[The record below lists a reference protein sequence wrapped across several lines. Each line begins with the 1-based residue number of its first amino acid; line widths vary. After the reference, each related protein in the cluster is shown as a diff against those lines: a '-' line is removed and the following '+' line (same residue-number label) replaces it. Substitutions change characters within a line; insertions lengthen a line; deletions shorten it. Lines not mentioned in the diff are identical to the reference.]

1 MVTEWFPVGNC
12 DGIYEGRDRASGD
25 VRWTGTRAG
34 LIFGSHSQLRAP
46 AEVYG
51 ERLIFEVGRV
61 RQ

>member
-12 DGIYEGRDRASGD
+12 EGICEGRDRASGD
-25 VRWTGTRAG
+25 VRWTGTRAD
-34 LIFGSHSQLRAP
+34 LIFGSHSQLRAL